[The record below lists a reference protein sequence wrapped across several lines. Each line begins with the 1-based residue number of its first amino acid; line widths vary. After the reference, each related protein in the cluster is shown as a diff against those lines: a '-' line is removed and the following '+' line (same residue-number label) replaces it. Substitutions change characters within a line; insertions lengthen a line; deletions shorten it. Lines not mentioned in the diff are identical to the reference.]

1 MLSFT
6 SLKGS
11 PASEIRDF
19 LDSKFA
25 RGATLK
31 HVMVEFYW
39 AIPELR
45 MKKLL
50 FSVKVSASESG
61 SINDTCTG
69 GTIELHINSICL
81 IS

>member
-25 RGATLK
+25 DGATLK

-45 MKKLL
+45 MKNYFSLSKL
-50 FSVKVSASESG
+50 VRVRAVV
-61 SINDTCTG
+61 
-69 GTIELHINSICL
+69 
-81 IS
+81 